1 MNKNQRFVITIGRER
16 GSGGRMVG
24 KELARRF
31 HIHYYDR
38 EILACASKELNV
50 DEAYL
55 ASIDERSM
63 NFMQNVFPVAYGGNS
78 MAFNYVTTEAELIGV
93 QSRLICEFASSRSC
107 VIVGR
112 CADYLLRD
120 NPNCIRI
127 FLSSDMEDRIDHIAE
142 IYGGHDE
149 GTRDKGVFGF
159 RVGPAMASV
168 DFFYITVTGQGTHG
182 ARPHLGH
189 DPVPVAAEIVT
200 TLQTL
205 VSRRVDPI
213 EKAVVSVCSI
223 NAGNYNAPNVIPAFA
238 TMSGT
243 VRTFNEDVRKLIATE
258 LPRIAEGVAQACGCK
273 AEVTYEKQTPAVIN
287 HPLTT
292 KVLCDYVRKHFG
304 DDAADENFPISMG
317 GDDFAEYQFKVP
329 GSIIRVGVRDEAHPY
344 PIHNN
349 RFDFNDEVS
358 SAWACATKRTPIR
371 STTTSSTSTTK
382 YSPWPRPSLPGLR
395 SNALKRSPDDFVCR
409 S

>member
-63 NFMQNVFPVAYGGNS
+63 NFMQNVFPV
-78 MAFNYVTTEAELIGV
+78 GV

-142 IYGGHDE
+142 IYGVSKDE
-149 GTRDKGVFGF
+149 AKKKIKKMDKD
-159 RVGPAMASV
+159 RAKYYRS
-168 DFFYITVTGQGTHG
+168 VTGMEWGD
-182 ARPHLGH
+182 ARTYDLCLNTSLLG
-189 DPVPVAAEIVT
+189 
-200 TLQTL
+200 
-205 VSRRVDPI
+205 I
-213 EKAVVSVCSI
+213 EKSCDLVEHAV
-223 NAGNYNAPNVIPAFA
+223 
-238 TMSGT
+238 
-243 VRTFNEDVRKLIATE
+243 
-258 LPRIAEGVAQACGCK
+258 RIFLQSRGID
-273 AEVTYEKQTPAVIN
+273 P
-287 HPLTT
+287 
-292 KVLCDYVRKHFG
+292 
-304 DDAADENFPISMG
+304 DANQE
-317 GDDFAEYQFKVP
+317 E
-329 GSIIRVGVRDEAHPY
+329 
-344 PIHNN
+344 
-349 RFDFNDEVS
+349 
-358 SAWACATKRTPIR
+358 
-371 STTTSSTSTTK
+371 
-382 YSPWPRPSLPGLR
+382 
-395 SNALKRSPDDFVCR
+395 
-409 S
+409 

>member
-127 FLSSDMEDRIDHIAE
+127 FLSSYMEDRIDHIAE
-142 IYGGHDE
+142 IYGVSKDE
-149 GTRDKGVFGF
+149 AKRKIKKMDKD
-159 RVGPAMASV
+159 RAKYYRS
-168 DFFYITVTGQGTHG
+168 VTGMEWGD
-182 ARPHLGH
+182 ARTYDLCLNTSLLG
-189 DPVPVAAEIVT
+189 
-200 TLQTL
+200 
-205 VSRRVDPI
+205 I
-213 EKAVVSVCSI
+213 EKSCDLVEHAV
-223 NAGNYNAPNVIPAFA
+223 
-238 TMSGT
+238 
-243 VRTFNEDVRKLIATE
+243 
-258 LPRIAEGVAQACGCK
+258 RIFLQSRGID
-273 AEVTYEKQTPAVIN
+273 P
-287 HPLTT
+287 
-292 KVLCDYVRKHFG
+292 
-304 DDAADENFPISMG
+304 DANQE
-317 GDDFAEYQFKVP
+317 E
-329 GSIIRVGVRDEAHPY
+329 
-344 PIHNN
+344 
-349 RFDFNDEVS
+349 
-358 SAWACATKRTPIR
+358 
-371 STTTSSTSTTK
+371 
-382 YSPWPRPSLPGLR
+382 
-395 SNALKRSPDDFVCR
+395 
-409 S
+409 